1 MAIATAPADSRSQT
15 PLAPVRS
22 IPWRGIGKHAVLLS
36 LSLWVLLPLA
46 WVVLSSLK
54 SRPDLTHRYIW
65 PKNFADP
72 LWARYQWIWQDFS
85 LDNPFYRA
93 FWNSVIVTSLTVV
106 FTVVAA
112 TLAAYALTFLRTP
125 GARIVIVMLV
135 ASLFFP
141 TQVTS
146 ILGIFA
152 IQDDLGLI
160 NQTWSLMLPYTAF
173 SLAISIF
180 VMRGVMQLVPR
191 EILDAARLDGA
202 GSLRVLFGIVLPIV
216 STGLIVVVMLSFSLA
231 WSEYALANI
240 LMNDTEQ
247 RTLPVFMGRGAGGPG
262 GASMFLVALLPALI
276 IMGYAQHR
284 VYRDIHNRAIPG

>member
-1 MAIATAPADSRSQT
+1 MTAISASTDMPVHRSRK
-15 PLAPVRS
+15 
-22 IPWRGIGKHAVLLS
+22 IPWSGIAKHSVLL
-36 LSLWVLLPLA
+36 LLCLWVLLPLA
-46 WVVLSSLK
+46 WVILSSLK

-72 LWARYQWIWQDFS
+72 IWARYQWIWQDFS

-93 FWNSVIVTSLTVV
+93 FWNSAIVTSLTVV

-112 TLAAYALTFLRTP
+112 TLAAYALTFLDMP
-125 GARIVIVMLV
+125 GARVVMVALV
-135 ASLFFP
+135 TSLFFP
-141 TQVTS
+141 TQVTA
-146 ILGIFA
+146 ILGIFK

-202 GSLRVLFGIVLPIV
+202 NSLRVLFEIVVPLV
-216 STGLIVVVMLSFSLA
+216 STGIIVVVMLSFSLA
-231 WSEYALANI
+231 WSEFALANI
-240 LMNDTEQ
+240 LMNDTAQ

-262 GASMFLVALLPALI
+262 GASLFIVALLPALI
-276 IMGYAQHR
+276 VMGFAQHR
-284 VYRDIHNRAIPG
+284 VYRDIRQRAIPG